1 MAVPHNRS
9 SSRKGWRWLFLI
21 PFIAMLWIPFYAS
34 GTPVVGGFP
43 FFYWYM
49 LLWVVLTGVLSLIL
63 YGIGV

>member
-1 MAVPHNRS
+1 M
-9 SSRKGWRWLFLI
+9 I